1 MKPANTIPSNIV
13 LFAQCTQNENTLT
26 VDPDNGKEQ
35 IDGKERTSSHRA
47 IRNAGATIQ
56 VPDASKSKS
65 TQGNGKYKI
74 TYKPEG

>member
-1 MKPANTIPSNIV
+1 MSCKKKT
-13 LFAQCTQNENTLT
+13 NTLT
-26 VDPDNGKEQ
+26 VDPDNGKVVF
-35 IDGKERTSSHRA
+35 DGEERTSSHSA